1 MPRKKAAAATPAY
14 RMLEVTVRDGVGVL
28 ALNRPEVRNAFDET
42 LIAEVTL
49 ALHAFEGDPD
59 VRAVVVVGRGKSFCA
74 GADLAW
80 MKRMAGYDEATNVA
94 DAQNLAL
101 MLRTLANLAKPTV
114 ACVHGAAY
122 GGGVGLVACCDIAIA
137 AQDAT
142 FALSE
147 ARLGLIP
154 ATISPYVVEAIGA
167 RAARRYFL
175 TAERFTA
182 AEAYRLGLV
191 HDLVPPGELDDKIN
205 EVLAA
210 LLMAGPSAQ
219 AECKALVRGV
229 AHRVI
234 DADLIAGTARH
245 IAAVRASAEGREGV
259 AAFLEKREAAWIPA
273 ALRDQA

>member
-101 MLRTLANLAKPTV
+101 MLRTLANLDPPPESVPINTLVPV
-114 ACVHGAAY
+114 AGTPLEHMPPV
-122 GGGVGLVACCDIAIA
+122 DP
-137 AQDAT
+137 
-142 FALSE
+142 F
-147 ARLGLIP
+147 
-154 ATISPYVVEAIGA
+154 
-167 RAARRYFL
+167 
-175 TAERFTA
+175 
-182 AEAYRLGLV
+182 
-191 HDLVPPGELDDKIN
+191 DLVRMI
-205 EVLAA
+205 
-210 LLMAGPSAQ
+210 
-219 AECKALVRGV
+219 
-229 AHRVI
+229 
-234 DADLIAGTARH
+234 GTAR
-245 IAAVRASAEGREGV
+245 ILMPASRVRLSAGRLSLSREAQILCMLAGANSIFYGEKLLTTGNPDV
-259 AAFLEKREAAWIPA
+259 AA
-273 ALRDQA
+273 DQSLLAQAGYKVMEVVETSEHA